1 MSKEIKDSKQ
11 NVQEVVDKEQVK
23 EIKDINKVFEDVE
36 NNETFEERKYNNY
49 SKNIKTKNSNL
60 VVILLIVISSITILI
75 AIFSTSFALFN
86 ISNTNIIDGISIKGI
101 NIGGLSKEEAKQ
113 KVEADINNQ
122 LSLDINLKYE
132 EYETSINPAQ
142 IEFNYDIDSAI
153 DAAYNIGRDGNIIEN
168 NYSILKTLI
177 NKKNID
183 LEFNYN
189 TDNLNSLISDM
200 DINLPNAIKQYSYY
214 VEDGKLIIT
223 RGKEGNVIK
232 KEELADEIIDKIQ
245 KVNQDEKN
253 IVIPVELKSP
263 DDIDIEKIHSEVFTE
278 PKDAYYTTDPF
289 TIYPHV
295 EGVDFNMDEA
305 KAMLQEVKDEYTIN
319 LQYTDPEITT
329 NKIGTEAFPNLLS
342 SFSTK
347 YDASNKDRSTNLK
360 LAMDKINGVV
370 LMPGEE
376 FSYNK
381 VVGERTISA
390 GYKEAKIYSNGKV
403 IDGLGGGICQISTT
417 LYDAVLYANLEV
429 TSRRNHQFVTS
440 YVKAGLDA
448 TVVYGSTDFKFKNSR
463 SYPIKIVGEVD
474 GGVAKIDI
482 YGVKEETEYEVK
494 LEPVVINYIPY
505 TTKTIKDSSLPKGKT
520 VVEQSGSN
528 GVKTVTYK
536 YLLLNGKVVSKTV
549 LSNDTYNPMQRIIRV
564 GS

>member
-214 VEDGKLIIT
+214 VENGKLIIT

>member
-474 GGVAKIDI
+474 GGVEKIDI

>member
-1 MSKEIKDSKQ
+1 MAKEIKENKQ
-11 NVQEVVDKEQVK
+11 KVQDKIDIKKEKEV
-23 EIKDINKVFEDVE
+23 KDINEVFENIE
-36 NNETFEERKYNNY
+36 NKETFEERKYNNY
-49 SKNIKTKNSNL
+49 SKNAKTKNSNL
-60 VVILLIVISSITILI
+60 VVILLIVISSLTILV

-86 ISNTNIIDGISIKGI
+86 ISNTDIIDGISIKGI
-101 NIGGLSKEEAKQ
+101 DVGGLSKEEAKQ
-113 KVEADINNQ
+113 KIEADINSQ
-122 LSLDINLKYE
+122 LEKDINLKYE
-132 EYETSINPAQ
+132 EYETSINPVQ
-142 IEFNYDIDSAI
+142 IEFSYDIDSAI
-153 DAAYNIGRDGNIIEN
+153 NVAYDIGRDGNIFEN
-168 NYSILKTLI
+168 NYAIIKTLI
-177 NKKNID
+177 NKPNID
-183 LEFNYN
+183 LEFSYN
-189 TDNLNSLISDM
+189 VDNLNSLISDM

-232 KEELADEIIDKIQ
+232 KEELAVEIIDKIQ
-245 KVNQDEKN
+245 KVNQEEKN
-253 IVIPVELKSP
+253 IDIPVEVKTP
-263 DDIDIEKIHSEVFTE
+263 EDINIEKIHNEVYTE

-305 KAMLQEVKDEYTIN
+305 KAMLQEVKDEYAIN

-347 YDASNKDRSTNLK
+347 YDASNKNRSNNLK

-381 VVGERTISA
+381 VVGERTIAA

-403 IDGLGGGICQISTT
+403 VDGLGGGICQISTT
-417 LYDAVLYANLEV
+417 LYDAVLYANLEI

-440 YVKAGLDA
+440 YVDAGLDA
-448 TVVYGSTDFKFKNSR
+448 TVVYGSTDFKFKNNR
-463 SYPIKIVGEVD
+463 TYPIKIVGKVD

-482 YGVKEETEYEVK
+482 YGVKEETEYEVR

-520 VVEQSGSN
+520 VVEQSGAN

-549 LSNDTYNPMQRIIRV
+549 LSNDTYNPMQRIVRV
-564 GS
+564 GT

>member
-142 IEFNYDIDSAI
+142 IEFNYDIDTAI

-278 PKDAYYTTDPF
+278 PKDAYYKTDPF

-329 NKIGTEAFPNLLS
+329 NKIVTEAFPNLLS